1 MNFVGEKK
9 SPKLTNSLNKMKL
22 EEEKKKAYR
31 YFIIN
36 IITSLDSFLWMILIT
51 SVSTFYIVS
60 KLYRDPTGKCVTT

>member
-1 MNFVGEKK
+1 MGEKK

-36 IITSLDSFLWMILIT
+36 IITSPDSFLWMILIT
-51 SVSTFYIVS
+51 TGVSTFYIVS

>member
-1 MNFVGEKK
+1 
-9 SPKLTNSLNKMKL
+9 MKL

-51 SVSTFYIVS
+51 TSVSTFYIVS
-60 KLYRDPTGKCVTT
+60 KLYRDPTGKRVTT

>member
-1 MNFVGEKK
+1 MGEKK

-36 IITSLDSFLWMILIT
+36 IITSPDSLLWMILITT

>member
-1 MNFVGEKK
+1 MGEKK

-36 IITSLDSFLWMILIT
+36 IITSPDSFLWMILITT